1 MSSLTPAEKQ
11 KLRHALEQVMTNPT
25 NGMLFMDIAN
35 YHGAPYTSPGCPEP
49 GCCPHGT
56 ENGHAFI
63 TWHRL
68 YTGTHCKYVSVRCL
82 SVFKVQKQPLVIST
96 NF

>member
-35 YHGAPYTSPGCPEP
+35 YHGAPYTICPSPE
-49 GCCPHGT
+49 GCCPHGM
-56 ENGHAFI
+56 GRHAFI

-68 YTGTHCKYVSVRCL
+68 YTGTYCKYVSVRCL
-82 SVFKVQKQPLVIST
+82 FVFKVQKQPLVILT